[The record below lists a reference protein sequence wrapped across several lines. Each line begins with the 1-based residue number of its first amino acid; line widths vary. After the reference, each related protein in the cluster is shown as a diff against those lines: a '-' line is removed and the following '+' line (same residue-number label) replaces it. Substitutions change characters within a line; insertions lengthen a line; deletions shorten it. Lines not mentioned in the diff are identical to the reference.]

1 MLKIV
6 VGGQLSKNENAK
18 LIEEFGEGKVEVK
31 ILGDLQ
37 AAMAVKNKTA
47 DYYLG
52 SCQTGAGGALAMA
65 IAMLGY
71 DKCISVAM
79 VGKVLDDEEI
89 VKAIA
94 DGKIAFG
101 FVPEAAHT
109 VIPVIMK
116 ELLKNVQG

>member
-89 VKAIA
+89 IKAIA
-94 DGKIAFG
+94 GGKIAFG

-116 ELLKNVQG
+116 ELLKNVQE

>member
-94 DGKIAFG
+94 GGKIAFG

-116 ELLKNVQG
+116 ELLKNVQE

>member
-116 ELLKNVQG
+116 ELLKNVQE

>member
-1 MLKIV
+1 MLRIAI
-6 VGGQLSKNENAK
+6 GGQLAKKENAELVEK
-18 LIEEFGEGKVEVK
+18 YGEGKVEVK
-31 ILGDLQ
+31 VYGDLQ
-37 AAMAVKNKTA
+37 AAMAVKTKQA

-65 IAMLGY
+65 ISLLGFN
-71 DKCISVAM
+71 KCISVAM

-89 VKAIA
+89 VAAIK

-101 FVPEAAHT
+101 FVPEAAHS

-116 ELLKNVQG
+116 ELLKNE